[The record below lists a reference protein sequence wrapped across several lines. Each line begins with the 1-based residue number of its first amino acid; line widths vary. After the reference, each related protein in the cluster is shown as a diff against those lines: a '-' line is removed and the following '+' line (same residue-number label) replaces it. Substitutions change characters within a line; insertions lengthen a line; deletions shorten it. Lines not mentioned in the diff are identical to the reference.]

1 MELFKLRRIAG
12 LKDVSGN
19 LPRFLEIRSAL
30 GSDVALLSGDDALY
44 LLVLARGGD
53 GIISMT
59 SNVAPKMCVAI
70 HAAWQS
76 GEVKKAQRINQ
87 ILAPLNRALFLET
100 SPAPVKY
107 AASLLDLSTAEVR
120 PPLCAIEDYTKVK
133 VREAMA
139 HAELL
144 ESELSRQRCA

>member
-1 MELFKLRRIAG
+1 VELFKLRRIAG

-70 HAAWQS
+70 H
-76 GEVKKAQRINQ
+76 Q